1 MLEGMTKVLEILA
14 NKVSRK
20 AAVIGMAMIL
30 IYMLAATPNV
40 ATVMF
45 FIVPI
50 VVLAIFFTI
59 LQWILDIVHGRKEK
73 GKKKK
78 DKEGNGET

>member
-73 GKKKK
+73 GKKK
-78 DKEGNGET
+78 EGNGET